1 MKLAFCLFA
10 GLILSLSVLVTG
22 GSPATI
28 GKFAE
33 AELLKK
39 TYSNLDFVSNGE

>member
-10 GLILSLSVLVTG
+10 GLILSLSVLATG
-22 GSPATI
+22 GGNTSA

-33 AELLKK
+33 TELLKK
-39 TYSNLDFVSNGE
+39 TYSNLDFVSDGE